1 MATFTAKI
9 KATLLGGGILLYI
22 TFGVCIGPALGE
34 RASLVIDADS
44 GAVLHAKNARL
55 PSYPASLTK
64 LMTVYLLLEAIES
77 KQMMPNEKITV
88 SRMAQSQ
95 PPVKLGLKQ
104 GWTISPQELLMA
116 LIMRS
121 ANDAA
126 VVAAEQL
133 AGSETAFARMMTA
146 RARSL
151 GMTDT
156 MYSNASGLPDHRQI
170 TSARDTAILV
180 QAILANFPE
189 YESLFSRQIF
199 HYRGKTFKSRNN
211 FANSFE
217 GAYGLK
223 TGFTCQAGYNLVAA
237 AERDGRRLIGVVL
250 GERNLHQ
257 RRSLMAKILNKGFA
271 QTKFDDKMLT
281 VYKLKGAPNQGKDQK
296 PNRHALAHSCIV
308 KAPAIKV
315 EKKGVSGWGL
325 LIGVRKNNDR
335 ALELASEAI
344 HQYPDLLKD
353 GRPLAIPFLRGVLLN
368 YAFVTDLKKED
379 ARAACRRK
387 RSKQEYCI
395 VMNPDVSRLHFDKG
409 KLALERTQAMVQ

>member
-1 MATFTAKI
+1 METVSARIWTA
-9 KATLLGGGILLYI
+9 LLGGSILLSV
-22 TFGVCIGPALGE
+22 TFGVCIGPAMGE
-34 RASLVIDADS
+34 RASLVIDADN
-44 GAVLHAKNARL
+44 GAVLYAKNARL

-64 LMTVYLLLEAIES
+64 LMTVYLLLEAIDS
-77 KQMMPNEKITV
+77 KQMMPDEKITV

-104 GWTISPQELLMA
+104 GWMITPQELLMA
-116 LIMRS
+116 LILRS

-126 VVAAEQL
+126 VVAAEHL

-146 RARSL
+146 RARAL

-156 MYSNASGLPDHRQI
+156 TYSNASGLPDHRQI
-170 TSARDTAILV
+170 TSARDTAILA

-189 YESLFSRQIF
+189 YNSLFSRQIF
-199 HYRGKTFKSRNN
+199 HYRGMTFKSRNN
-211 FANSFE
+211 FINSFE
-217 GAYGLK
+217 GAHGLK

-257 RRSLMAKILNKGFA
+257 RRSQMAKILNKGFA
-271 QTKFDDKMLT
+271 QKKFDENMLT
-281 VYKLKGAPNQGKDQK
+281 VYALNGASNQGREQR

-308 KAPAIKV
+308 KAPVAKT

-325 LIGVRKNNDR
+325 LIGVRKDNDR

-344 HQYPDLLKD
+344 DSYPNLLKD
-353 GRPLAIPFLRGVLLN
+353 GRPLAIPFLRGLLLN

-387 RSKQEYCI
+387 RSKNEYCI
-395 VMNPDVSRLHFDKG
+395 VMNPKVSRLHFDKG
-409 KLALERTQAMVQ
+409 RIALERTQAMVQ

>member
-1 MATFTAKI
+1 MGA
-9 KATLLGGGILLYI
+9 
-22 TFGVCIGPALGE
+22 

-44 GAVLHAKNARL
+44 GAVLYAKNARL

-77 KQMMPNEKITV
+77 KQIMPNEKIIV

-104 GWTISPQELLMA
+104 GWTITPQELLMA

-126 VVAAEQL
+126 VVAAEHL
-133 AGSETAFARMMTA
+133 AGSEAAFARKMTA
-146 RARSL
+146 RARAL

-170 TSARDTAILV
+170 TSARDTAILA
-180 QAILANFPE
+180 QAILANFSQ
-189 YESLFSRQIF
+189 YDSLFSRQVF

-211 FANSFE
+211 FINSFE

-250 GERNLHQ
+250 GEKNLHQ
-257 RRSLMAKILNKGFA
+257 RRSQMAKILNRGFA
-271 QTKFDDKMLT
+271 RTKSDDNMLT
-281 VYKLKGAPNQGKDQK
+281 VYDLTGSPGQSTDQRPN
-296 PNRHALAHSCIV
+296 NHALAHSCIV
-308 KAPAIKV
+308 KAPAV
-315 EKKGVSGWGL
+315 RAEKKGVSGWGL
-325 LIGVRKNNDR
+325 LIGVRKKNDR

-344 HQYPDLLKD
+344 HQYPNLLKD
-353 GRPLAIPFLRGVLLN
+353 GRPLAIPFLRGLLLN
-368 YAFVTDLKKED
+368 YALVTDLKKED
-379 ARAACRRK
+379 AKAACRRK
-387 RSKQEYCI
+387 RSKNEYCI
-395 VMNPDVSRLHFDKG
+395 VMNPEVSRLHFDKG
-409 KLALERTQAMVQ
+409 KIALERTQTYVQ